1 MLYILQSLTDKFV
14 NYLEQDPVRPN
25 IPIEKRLGNNKDIF
39 MLIDNEEVKAITCVS
54 YQQQIP
60 NNETALFDALDPEVV
75 VFYTI
80 WSYQPGSGRQ
90 LIYDTVKH
98 IQHTKPYIKRF
109 VTLSPKTEMARKFH
123 LKNGALVYKEN
134 IDTVNYEY
142 VLATA

>member
-39 MLIDNEEVKAITCVS
+39 MLIDNEEVRAITCVS

-60 NNETALFDALDPEVV
+60 NNEIALFDALDPEVV

-123 LKNGALVYKEN
+123 LKNGAMVYKEN

-142 VLATA
+142 VLVTA